1 MDLGFAVP
9 ISGSWAT
16 PDRQVALAQEAES
29 LGYRSLWT
37 FQRLLYPATGEP
49 WAPVYA
55 AVHDPIV
62 TLGFLAGVTSRV
74 RLGLAVV
81 NLPFYAPVVLAKALT
96 TLDVV
101 SGGRLVAGLGLGWSR
116 EEFAAVGVAYDGRGA
131 RAEEYLALLDSIWR
145 DEVVSHDGPLYP
157 LPPSRIDPK
166 PVQRP
171 RPRVILGGG
180 APPALE
186 RAGRLADGWVAGSVS
201 TLERTADAIAA
212 VRASAEAAGK
222 DPDTLDY
229 VVRGVVRIRPAGAGD
244 RRLLSG
250 SYDEIARDLDALAA
264 AGATETFLDLNFDE
278 EIGRPDADADASTER
293 AREMLARLAPDGR

>member
-1 MDLGFAVP
+1 MDLGFAIP

-16 PDRQVALAQEAES
+16 PANQVALAQQAEE

-37 FQRLLYPATGEP
+37 FQRLLYPAVGEP

-62 TLGFLAGVTSRV
+62 SLAYLAGVTSRV

-96 TLDVV
+96 TLDIV

-116 EEFAAVGVAYDGRGA
+116 EEFAAAGVPFEGRGA
-131 RAEEYLALLDSIWR
+131 RAEEYLALLDKIWR
-145 DEVVSHDGPLYP
+145 DDVVTHDGPRYP

-180 APPALE
+180 APKALE

-201 TLERTADAIAA
+201 DLNRTTAAIAA
-212 VRASAEAAGK
+212 VRAAATSAGK
-222 DPDTLDY
+222 DPDSLDY
-229 VVRGVVRIRPAGAGD
+229 VIRGVVRVRPHGGPD

-250 SYDEIARDLDALAA
+250 SLEEIGADLQRLAA

-278 EIGRPDADADASTER
+278 EIGRPDADPDASTER
-293 AREMLARLAPDGR
+293 ARLVLEHFAPTRR

>member
-1 MDLGFAVP
+1 MELGFAVP

-16 PDRQVALAQEAES
+16 PERQVEVAQSAER
-29 LGYRSLWT
+29 LGYQSVWT

-55 AVHDPIV
+55 SVHDPIV
-62 TLGFLAGVTSRV
+62 TLGFLAGLTSRI

-101 SGGRLVAGLGLGWSR
+101 SGGRLVAGLGLGWSK
-116 EEFAAVGVAYDGRGA
+116 EEFAATGAEYAGRGA
-131 RAEEYLALLDSIWR
+131 RAEEYLALLDKIWR
-145 DEVVSHDGPLYP
+145 DDVVSHDGALYSM
-157 LPPSRIDPK
+157 PPTRVDPK

-171 RPRVILGGG
+171 RPRVVLGGG
-180 APPALE
+180 APAALE

-201 TLERTADAIAA
+201 DLDRTSAAVTA
-212 VRASAEAAGK
+212 VRAAATTAGR
-222 DPDTLDY
+222 DPDALDY
-229 VVRGVVRIRPAGAGD
+229 VVRGVVRLRPGGASD

-250 SYDEIARDLDALAA
+250 SLAEIDGDLARLSDA
-264 AGATETFLDLNFDE
+264 GVTETFLDLNFDE
-278 EIGRPDADADASTER
+278 EVGRPDADADASMDR
-293 AREMLARLAPDGR
+293 ARRLLDHFAPARG